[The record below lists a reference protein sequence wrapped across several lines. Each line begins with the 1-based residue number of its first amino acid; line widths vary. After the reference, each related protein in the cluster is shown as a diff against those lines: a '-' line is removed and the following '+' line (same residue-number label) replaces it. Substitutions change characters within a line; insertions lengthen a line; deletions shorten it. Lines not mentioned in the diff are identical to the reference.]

1 MKQYFLSPH
10 FFHLLPFSPLLTITL
25 SLNLLNPVLAEN
37 GTDKITFDLSMI
49 SEAGLI
55 GDATSLRAMNYEFCI
70 PAQAKSLA
78 TVQKIDPS
86 LIYSRSPGRIG
97 CQKDQ
102 YLCIGSTHQ
111 PQWREVLLQLA
122 ALSFVEKIAPFWGE

>member
-1 MKQYFLSPH
+1 MKQYFFSPY
-10 FFHLLPFSPLLTITL
+10 FSSLFPIFPLLTITL
-25 SLNLLNPVLAEN
+25 SLNLVNPVLAET

-49 SEAGLI
+49 SETGLI
-55 GDATSLRAMNYEFCI
+55 GEATGLRAMNYEFCI
-70 PAQAKSLA
+70 PAQAESLE

-122 ALSFVEKIAPFWGE
+122 DLSFVAKIDPFWGE